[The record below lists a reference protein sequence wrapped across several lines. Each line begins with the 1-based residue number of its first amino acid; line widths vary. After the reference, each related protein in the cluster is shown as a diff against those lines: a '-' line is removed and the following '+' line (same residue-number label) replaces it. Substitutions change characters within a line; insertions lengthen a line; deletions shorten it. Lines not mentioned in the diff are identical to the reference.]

1 MAQGFDFFELRR
13 GSEFIPVHRH
23 FSLLLRAV
31 KRKSHLYFLL
41 ASLIMK
47 IRQNL
52 PKNSFNIIALC
63 TGFSFFFLSCKSLD
77 PTALLPLPQVPPA
90 SSYVNVP
97 VEIPTNTLTNLVNQV
112 LPPRLFNEKGMDM
125 GNGIVGDVGFE
136 RNGMIQL
143 VPLDSQ
149 RLQVTFPIR
158 VRGEVGLK
166 PGGLRNL
173 FQSKIP
179 IDQALS
185 PVVVINPQLNPN
197 WTLGISEFELMD
209 LGGKI
214 GLSALGME
222 IDLSSMVRNE
232 IREFARQ
239 NLTSKPDLINLKPV
253 VESIWNQ
260 VGRPVTVD
268 LEGKKMAFSI
278 RPDSV
283 KIREYLVPSKGF
295 HLDLGLSGKVQTHP
309 ASAAP
314 SRPSPL
320 SKITSNQ
327 DPSNRLEINIPL
339 HLTYG
344 EMDQMIQKAIAEQ
357 VIRINKKYLFQPSNF
372 RSRAYGDR
380 LGILMDFIATAND
393 GEQIGGEFFLVGK
406 PVFDE
411 SNSVLAFEKVDFA
424 LSTDSNKARLGA
436 QLKRGKI
443 SNQLNQKLRFSLQ
456 EVIQGS
462 LAGVADRLSIQT
474 PYGDLKLDNLKV
486 SPGGFYPTATGM
498 DIQIKA
504 TGQVN
509 ILWK

>member
-1 MAQGFDFFELRR
+1 MAN
-13 GSEFIPVHRH
+13 S
-23 FSLLLRAV
+23 
-31 KRKSHLYFLL
+31 
-41 ASLIMK
+41 IMK
-47 IRQNL
+47 FRQNL
-52 PKNSFNIIALC
+52 PKNSFNFLALC
-63 TGFSFFFLSCKSLD
+63 AGLTTFFSSCKSLD
-77 PTALLPLPQVPPA
+77 PAASLPLPQVPAA

-97 VEIPTNTLTNLVNQV
+97 VEIPAVTLTNLVNQV
-112 LPPRLFNEKGMDM
+112 VPPTLFNEKGMDL
-125 GNGIVGDVGFE
+125 GNGIVGDLGFV

-143 VPLDSQ
+143 APLDSQ
-149 RLQVTFPIR
+149 RLQVTLPIR
-158 VRGEVGLK
+158 IRGEVGLK

-179 IDQALS
+179 LDQTLS

-320 SKITSNQ
+320 PKITPNL

-344 EMDQMIQKAIAEQ
+344 ELDQMIQQAVAGQ

-443 SNQLNQKLRFSLQ
+443 SNQLNQKLRFSLK
-456 EVIQGS
+456 EVLEGS
-462 LAGVADRLSIQT
+462 LKGVKERLALQT
-474 PYGDLKLDNLKV
+474 PYGNLKLDNLNV
-486 SPGGFYPTATGM
+486 VPDGFYPTATGM
-498 DIQIKA
+498 DIRIKA